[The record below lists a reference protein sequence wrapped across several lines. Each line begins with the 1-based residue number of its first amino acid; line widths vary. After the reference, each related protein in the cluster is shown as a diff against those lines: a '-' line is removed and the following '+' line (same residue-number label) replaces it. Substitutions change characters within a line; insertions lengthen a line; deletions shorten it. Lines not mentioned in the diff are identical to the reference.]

1 MRHDLS
7 VSIRPWRYLAGMVL
21 SGCLMASAVL
31 AEPLRASGVL
41 MADRSGPV
49 ISRYIFGQF
58 SEHLGRGIY
67 EGVWVGPDSRIPNVR
82 GIRSDVVGA
91 LKAIHVPVVRW
102 PGGCFADEYNWRDGI
117 GSRSKRPARKNN
129 WWAGSPE
136 TNAFGTHEYFDFV
149 EQIGA
154 DAYVSMNVGASTPT
168 EMRQWVEYMTSDGE
182 DTLAQERRRNGRDKP
197 WPVKFI
203 GIGNEYWGC
212 GGKMTPQ
219 QYGRDF
225 MRFTAFYHP
234 QPGQAAT
241 RVAVGAKNGLTE
253 WTDAVMDEALEN
265 MDALSVHYYTSPTG
279 NVDVTKPATGFDA
292 QDWADTFMQT
302 LKMDEYIIAHSRV
315 MDAHD
320 PQKRVALFIDE
331 WGTWYTVDPG
341 TDPGHLY
348 QQNSLRDA
356 LVAAVNFDIFIRH
369 ADRVRMANIAQTVN
383 VLQSLI
389 LTRGPQMVLTP
400 TYYAYQM
407 YVPFQEATALPLR
420 LAAPDIKVG
429 TTWIPSLS
437 GAAARA
443 TNGDYL
449 VALSNLSPLDAV
461 EMRLDLRDLQVQTL
475 SAQILTAGEMDAH
488 NDFGRAD
495 TVKPHPFD
503 GARFENGY
511 LVLTQPAKSLIVLT
525 LK

>member
-1 MRHDLS
+1 MRHH
-7 VSIRPWRYLAGMVL
+7 VSLNFKLWSRLAGVVL
-21 SGCLMASAVL
+21 SGCLLAGAAF
-31 AEPLRASGVL
+31 AEPLRASGVI
-41 MADRSGPV
+41 MPERPGPV
-49 ISRYIFGQF
+49 ISRYVFGQF

-67 EGVWVGPDSRIPNVR
+67 DGIWVGPNSRIPNVR

-91 LKAIHVPVVRW
+91 LKAIRVPVVRW
-102 PGGCFADEYNWRDGI
+102 PGGCFADEYAWRDGI
-117 GSRSKRPARKNN
+117 GPRAKRPARKNN

-168 EMRQWVEYMTSDGE
+168 EMRQWVEYMTSDGD

-197 WPVKFI
+197 WPLKFV

-219 QYGRDF
+219 QYGREF
-225 MRFTAFYHP
+225 MRFTAFYHS
-234 QPGQAAT
+234 QT
-241 RVAVGAKNGLTE
+241 MRVAVGAKNGLTE
-253 WTDAVMDEALEN
+253 WTDAVMGEALEK
-265 MDALSVHYYTSPTG
+265 MDAISVHYYTSPTG
-279 NVDVTKPATGFDA
+279 NVDVTKPATGFDT
-292 QDWADTFMQT
+292 QDWADTFVQT
-302 LKMDEYIIAHSRV
+302 MKMDDYITAHSRV

-331 WGTWYTVDPG
+331 WGTWYTVETG
-341 TDPGHLY
+341 TEPGHLY
-348 QQNSLRDA
+348 QQNSLRDG

-369 ADRVRMANIAQTVN
+369 SDRVRMANIAQTVN

-389 LTRGPQMVLTP
+389 LTRGSEMVLTP

-429 TTWIPSLS
+429 SRWMPSLS
-437 GAAARA
+437 GAAARGA
-443 TNGDYL
+443 KGEYL
-449 VALSNLSPLDAV
+449 LALTNLSPQEAV
-461 EMRLDLRDLQVQTL
+461 ETRLDLGGLKAQTL
-475 SAQILTAGEMDAH
+475 SAQILTASEMDAH
-488 NDFGRAD
+488 NDFGRPASV
-495 TVKPHPFD
+495 TPQPFD
-503 GARFENGY
+503 GARLENGY
-511 LVLTQPAKSLIVLT
+511 VVLTQPAKSLIVLT